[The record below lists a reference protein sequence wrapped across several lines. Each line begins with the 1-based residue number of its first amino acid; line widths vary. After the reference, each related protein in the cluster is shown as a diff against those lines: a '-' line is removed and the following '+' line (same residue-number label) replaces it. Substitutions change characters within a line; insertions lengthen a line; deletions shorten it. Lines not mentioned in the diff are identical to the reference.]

1 MTPLDLVVGIGSI
14 LDRLNI
20 EWVLGGSLASSIVGE
35 PRSTLDIDVAVLLD
49 RRQITRRQAVELDS
63 GEVIWVGSA
72 DDQVLRKLSWF
83 RAGGHTSDRQWRD
96 VVAILTVQGD
106 RIDRVELQRTAD
118 ELGLGDL
125 AARAIAKADSP
136 MTRASH

>member
-1 MTPLDLVVGIGSI
+1 MAVL
-14 LDRLNI
+14 LDRGHVRSLVAAVEANFYVS
-20 EWVLGGSLASSIVGE
+20 ESMVLDALEHGSSFNLLHLETAMKINVF
-35 PRSTLDIDVAVLLD
+35 VLTDDALD

-72 DDQVLRKLSWF
+72 DD
-83 RAGGHTSDRQWRD
+83 
-96 VVAILTVQGD
+96 
-106 RIDRVELQRTAD
+106 RVELQRTAD

-125 AARAIAKADSP
+125 AARAIAEADSP